1 MKLLLIEDERRF
13 AETVARGLR
22 EEGHSVDLCHEG
34 ADARRQAATIDYDV
48 IVLDWMLPDLDGIT
62 LLRDWRREG
71 LRVPVLMLTARG
83 TVGERVTGLRAGADD
98 YLVKPFDVDELKA
111 RIRALLRRSGGRLSE
126 RVELGEL
133 VMDLDAQ
140 EVKKSGESIPLTRRE
155 FTVLRELLLH
165 LGKVLTRE
173 RLEQAV
179 YGWEEDVESNALEV
193 HIHHLRKKLGSE
205 LIRTVRGV
213 GYIIE
218 QRD

>member
-1 MKLLLIEDERRF
+1 MLGEGIRAALEVAGYRVEWLSDGDAASRALRDHYHDLIVLDLGLPGTDGMDLL
-13 AETVARGLR
+13 RGLR
-22 EEGHSVDLCHEG
+22 RR
-34 ADARRQAATIDYDV
+34 AD
-48 IVLDWMLPDLDGIT
+48 G
-62 LLRDWRREG
+62 
-71 LRVPVLMLTARG
+71 VPVMVLTARD
-83 TVGERVTGLRAGADD
+83 TIEDRIRGLDAGADD